1 MKNNKGEK
9 MKINGGQDLQG
20 IVFNKVWTEA
30 TEGNER
36 SAMSGHGKLSK
47 TDLHFGTSMALAN
60 DLVKILNA
68 NSDEV
73 AEIISSL
80 NKKYNN
86 EEIA

>member
-1 MKNNKGEK
+1 

-30 TEGNER
+30 KER

-73 AEIISSL
+73 AEIINNI

-86 EEIA
+86 KEEE

>member
-1 MKNNKGEK
+1 
-9 MKINGGQDLQG
+9 MKINGGHDLQG
-20 IVFNKVWTEA
+20 IVFNKVWTE
-30 TEGNER
+30 GNEG

-47 TDLHFGTSMALAN
+47 TDLHFATSMALAN

-73 AEIISSL
+73 AEIINNI

-86 EEIA
+86 KEEE

>member
-1 MKNNKGEK
+1 
-9 MKINGGQDLQG
+9 MKINGGQDLQQ
-20 IVFNKVWTEA
+20 IVFHKVW

-47 TDLHFGTSMALAN
+47 TDLHFATSMALAN

-73 AEIISSL
+73 AEIINNI

-86 EEIA
+86 KEEE

>member
-1 MKNNKGEK
+1 
-9 MKINGGQDLQG
+9 MKINGGHDLQL

-30 TEGNER
+30 KER

-47 TDLHFGTSMALAN
+47 TDLHFGTSMTLAN

-73 AEIISSL
+73 AEIINNI

-86 EEIA
+86 KEEE

>member
-1 MKNNKGEK
+1 
-9 MKINGGQDLQG
+9 MKINGGQDLQL
-20 IVFNKVWTEA
+20 IVFNKVY

-36 SAMSGHGKLSK
+36 SAMSAHGKLSK

-60 DLVKILNA
+60 DIVKILNA

-73 AEIISSL
+73 AEIINNI

>member
-1 MKNNKGEK
+1 
-9 MKINGGQDLQG
+9 MKINGGQDLQQ
-20 IVFNKVWTEA
+20 IVFHKAWSESKETD
-30 TEGNER
+30 
-36 SAMSGHGKLSK
+36 AMRGDGKKTSK
-47 TDLHFGTSMALAN
+47 SDLHFATSMELAN

-73 AEIISSL
+73 AEIINNI